1 MRLAVEAD
9 IAGLRKLTDDLNLLR
24 LDLENQYET
33 LKEDVISLKKNHEEA
48 SLLRGQPYEIK
59 SVFHCKLLWL
69 AVHNSHMTHVLPLI
83 IQRKCSVRFMLLYT
97 ALPPSPF
104 PSAAPLLSAHFHV
117 FFSFSITSLPL
128 FVQHPHPPHTRTHMQ
143 IKEPKTRM
151 TITTTGRLF

>member
-48 SLLRGQPYEIK
+48 SLLRGQPYEIT

-83 IQRKCSVRFMLLYT
+83 IQRKCSVRFMLL
-97 ALPPSPF
+97 
-104 PSAAPLLSAHFHV
+104 
-117 FFSFSITSLPL
+117 
-128 FVQHPHPPHTRTHMQ
+128 
-143 IKEPKTRM
+143 
-151 TITTTGRLF
+151 